1 VSRNPQLGYSALHM
15 GSARELLQN
24 SVDSL
29 KKQSAH
35 RTQISRIVQPFV
47 SVFGGP
53 IRLSTSPEELRPEES
68 LVTVAPLLKQVAGKF
83 TRPLAR
89 PDVSINQGAS
99 TLRLIPIGPSATY
112 AGVVAG
118 PRTGTEADPSLRQ
131 LGPAPQPLRAFPG
144 FPGQRAPQ
152 NQNAPLGTGRLQT
165 TKLGAS
171 FAMLARVRLYETDR
185 KSRQWNELGFWPN
198 NERCARASECS
209 VKTKWC
215 AH

>member
-1 VSRNPQLGYSALHM
+1 MSRDPQLGHSALHM

-35 RTQISRIVQPFV
+35 RTLISRKVQPFV

-53 IRLSTSPEELRPEES
+53 IRLSTSPKKLRPEES
-68 LVTVAPLLKQVAGKF
+68 LVTVAPNLKQAAGKF

-99 TLRLIPIGPSATY
+99 TLRLISKGPSATY
-112 AGVVAG
+112 AGVIAG
-118 PRTGTEADPSLRQ
+118 PRTDTEADPSFCQ

-144 FPGQRAPQ
+144 FPGQRASQ

-171 FAMLARVRLYETDR
+171 YAMLARVRAVRD
-185 KSRQWNELGFWPN
+185 
-198 NERCARASECS
+198 
-209 VKTKWC
+209 
-215 AH
+215 

>member
-1 VSRNPQLGYSALHM
+1 M

-35 RTQISRIVQPFV
+35 RIQNSKILQPFV

-53 IRLSTSPEELRPEES
+53 IRLSTSPEELTPEES
-68 LVTVAPLLKQVAGKF
+68 IVIVAPLLKQVAGKLAKPI
-83 TRPLAR
+83 TRC
-89 PDVSINQGAS
+89 DVSTNRGAS
-99 TLRLIPIGPSATY
+99 TLRPIRMGPSATY
-112 AGVVAG
+112 AGVLAG
-118 PRTGTEADPSLRQ
+118 PRTGTEADPSSCQ

-152 NQNAPLGTGRLQT
+152 NLNAPLGTGRLQT

-171 FAMLARVRLYETDR
+171 FAMLAIVRL
-185 KSRQWNELGFWPN
+185 
-198 NERCARASECS
+198 C
-209 VKTKWC
+209 
-215 AH
+215 